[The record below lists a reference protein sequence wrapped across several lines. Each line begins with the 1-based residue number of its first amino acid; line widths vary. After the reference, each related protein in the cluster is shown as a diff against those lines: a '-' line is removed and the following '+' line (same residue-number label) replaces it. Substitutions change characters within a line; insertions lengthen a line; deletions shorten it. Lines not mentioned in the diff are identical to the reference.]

1 MEKETKLQALSI
13 KEFLEEVER
22 IVEEIKRD
30 AMFYKTCNI
39 SKCLSFTYLDIV
51 EIYLIKDNRRGV
63 RVSFKVFSK
72 FEPLKGA
79 IEALLNAKFKLSTA
93 KDFNIDWAAT
103 SLLTRLQEMEQKYY
117 FAIGNE
123 DCNVWFVFNPYPT
136 KQEDGKEDLHQLLIY
151 TEGTEPKEVMTVS
164 SFVFDKDKKLSFER
178 TPSIVLDILESI
190 LKDDVLFM
198 NNFNT
203 WFFTGYLAGLQNL
216 RDKLKVKQITERTFY
231 IIAEN

>member
-1 MEKETKLQALSI
+1 MVNELKQ
-13 KEFLEEVER
+13 
-22 IVEEIKRD
+22 D
-30 AMFYKTCNI
+30 AMFYNTCNI

-51 EIYLIKDNRRGV
+51 EVYFIKDSRCGV
-63 RVSFKVFSK
+63 HVNFKVYSK
-72 FEPLKGA
+72 FEAIKGA
-79 IEALLNAKFKLSTA
+79 IEALLNVKFKLSTT
-93 KDFNIDWAAT
+93 KDFNVEWATT

-117 FAIGNE
+117 FAIGSE
-123 DCNVWFVFNPYPT
+123 ECNLWFVFNPYPT

-151 TEGTEPKEVMTVS
+151 TEGTEPKEVTTVS
-164 SFVFDKDKKLSFER
+164 SFAFDKDKKLSFER

-203 WFFTGYLAGLQNL
+203 WFFSGYLAGLQNL